1 MKSKLKGRALILF
14 VAVFVLLL
22 FLHSMEI
29 LNPFEKIILSAL
41 TPVNKIFYGAGRQT
55 SAFFQNFIA
64 KNKAGES
71 DILKAQIRSL
81 RLQIAQL
88 KILSEENE
96 LLKKELGFSRN
107 HPYELVA
114 ARLIGYDAV
123 RTSDLF
129 ILQIENE
136 KYKDGDIEIDMPVVI
151 EDGVLIGK
159 IAEIK
164 NGQIFMRLIT
174 SPQSAVAATV
184 LNKNYTTGVAEGES
198 NSGVRMSM
206 IPQSENIKQGDLIV
220 SSGLET
226 KIPRGLLVG
235 TVSKM
240 EHDPQNP
247 FDIAYV
253 TPLYNNQ
260 DLSKIMIIKAH

>member
-1 MKSKLKGRALILF
+1 MLILF

-29 LNPFEKIILSAL
+29 FNPFEKIILSAL
-41 TPVNKIFYGAGRQT
+41 APVNKIFYGAGRQT
-55 SAFFQNFIA
+55 GIFF
-64 KNKAGES
+64 KNLTTKEGTGEP
-71 DILKAQIRSL
+71 DILRAQIRSL

-96 LLKKELGFSRN
+96 LLKKELGFNRT

-114 ARLIGYDAV
+114 ARLIGYDSV

-136 KYKDGDIEIDMPVVI
+136 KYKDSDIAIDMPVII
-151 EDGVLIGK
+151 EDGVLVGK
-159 IAEIK
+159 IVEIK

-174 SPQSAVAATV
+174 SPQSAAAATI
-184 LNKNYTTGVAEGES
+184 LNTNYTTGVAEGES
-198 NSGVRMSM
+198 NFGIRMSM
-206 IPQSENIKQGDLIV
+206 IPQSEKMKQGDLIV
-220 SSGLET
+220 TSGLET
-226 KIPRGLLVG
+226 AIPRGLLIG
-235 TVSKM
+235 TISKV

-253 TPLYNNQ
+253 APLYDTQN
-260 DLSKIMIIKAH
+260 LSKILIIKNH

>member
-1 MKSKLKGRALILF
+1 MLILF
-14 VAVFVLLL
+14 AAVFVLLL

-29 LNPFEKIILSAL
+29 LNPIEKIILSAL
-41 TPVNKIFYGAGRQT
+41 APVNKIFYGAGRQT
-55 SAFFQNFIA
+55 SIFFQNLTA
-64 KNKAGES
+64 KEGAGEP
-71 DILKAQIRSL
+71 DILRAQIRSL

-96 LLKKELGFSRN
+96 LLKKELGFSRT

-114 ARLIGYDAV
+114 ARLIGYDSV

-136 KYKDGDIEIDMPVVI
+136 KYKDRDIAIGMPVII
-151 EDGVLIGK
+151 EDGVLVGK

-174 SPQSAVAATV
+174 SPQSAAATI
-184 LNKNYTTGVAEGES
+184 LNNDYTIGVAEGES
-198 NSGVRMSM
+198 NFGVRMSM
-206 IPQSENIKQGDLIV
+206 IPQSEKMKQGDLV
-220 SSGLET
+220 VTSGLET
-226 KIPRGLLVG
+226 KIPRGLLIG

-253 TPLYNNQ
+253 APLYSTQN
-260 DLSKIMIIKAH
+260 LSKILIIKTH

>member
-1 MKSKLKGRALILF
+1 MKPILKGKMLIIF

-22 FLHSMEI
+22 FLHSMDI
-29 LNPFEKIILSAL
+29 LNPFEKMILSGLA
-41 TPVNKIFYGAGRQT
+41 PVNKIFYGAGQKT
-55 SAFFQNFIA
+55 NAFFQNLAA
-64 KNKAGES
+64 KERAGES

-96 LLKKELGFSRN
+96 ILKKELGFNRK

-129 ILQIENE
+129 ILQVENE
-136 KYKDGDIEIDMPVVI
+136 KYKDSDIDIDMPVII

-184 LNKNYTTGVAEGES
+184 LNKDYTTGVAEGES
-198 NSGVRMSM
+198 NFGVRMSM
-206 IPQSENIKQGDLIV
+206 IPQSEKMKQGDLV
-220 SSGLET
+220 VTSGLET
-226 KIPRGLLVG
+226 KIPRGLLIG

-247 FDIAYV
+247 FDVASV
-253 TPLYNNQ
+253 TPLYSAQN
-260 DLSKIMIIKAH
+260 LSKILIIKTH